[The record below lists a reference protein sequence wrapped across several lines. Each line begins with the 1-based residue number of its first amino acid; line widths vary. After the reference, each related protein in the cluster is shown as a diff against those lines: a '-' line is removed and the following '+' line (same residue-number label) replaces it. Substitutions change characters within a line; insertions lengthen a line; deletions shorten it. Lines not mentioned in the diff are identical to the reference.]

1 MGNCIGYMY
10 IKDMDNKKKS
20 KTQALLNHDKYYK
33 QNKKTEFNFTRQP
46 LVSYPINSG
55 PR

>member
-20 KTQALLNHDKYYK
+20 KTQALLNHVKYDK
-33 QNKKTEFNFTRQP
+33 QNEKMSKEKDLTGE
-46 LVSYPINSG
+46 LVNDSTT
-55 PR
+55 